1 LTGNIDRSKHHAAEV
16 LRLTPEFSI
25 SRFVPKELYRLS
37 SDRKH
42 LTEALR
48 KAGLPE

>member
-1 LTGNIDRSKHHAAEV
+1 M
-16 LRLTPEFSI
+16 PEFSI
-25 SRFVPKELYRLS
+25 SRYVPKELYRLS

-42 LTEALR
+42 LTDALR